1 MKRDLLRRAWPKGYL
16 AARGARTVGG
26 WTCMGLVENEHKFWM
41 RADFW
46 VAPDMISLYGRCRDD
61 GEILGYGNASPLNVS
76 PWTTARKAGD
86 LLPSVDPAD
95 RATWACLL
103 ADLAAAAGV
112 PERPLQIPGLYQYKD
127 GWGLN
132 VTWQGD
138 KGPEQLGMMVL
149 LPWGTYRFAADTDDP
164 TLALVL
170 ARIQLRE
177 AADGE

>member
-1 MKRDLLRRAWPKGYL
+1 MSVGKELLWKAWPKGYL
-16 AARGARTVGG
+16 AARGVRTVGG

-46 VAPDMISLYGRCRDD
+46 MAPDMISLYGRCRDD

-86 LLPSVDPAD
+86 LLPNVDPAD

-103 ADLAAAAGV
+103 QDLAEAAFVRSSEKLNPKRALDFHHWDGCWVVSNGV
-112 PERPLQIPGLYQYKD
+112 LVVQKFPNI
-127 GWGLN
+127 
-132 VTWQGD
+132 
-138 KGPEQLGMMVL
+138 
-149 LPWGTYRFAADTDDP
+149 DTDNP
-164 TLALVL
+164 AEALVL

-177 AADGE
+177 AEDG